1 MRSIIALSATYGLT
15 TSSVSRAPSSS
26 SAIAVVIGR

>member
-1 MRSIIALSATYGLT
+1 MRRIIAVSATYGLT

-26 SAIAVVIGR
+26 AAIAS